1 VDTIVYVCI
10 CIYLIINICVDLA
23 RSDEAERLDCLEVVD
38 VGGVI
43 RENGCRFK
51 NESGTIRIPPN
62 FYTYRCY
69 NIAIIK
75 K

>member
-38 VGGVI
+38 VGGVR
-43 RENGCRFK
+43 RENVCRFK
-51 NESGTIRIPPN
+51 NESGTIRIPQLLHLQML
-62 FYTYRCY
+62 
-69 NIAIIK
+69 
-75 K
+75 